1 MPAHLRG
8 TGTTRRID
16 KTKGI
21 NATTDDAP
29 TGQGQRDNCIEVEIK
44 LIKISQ

>member
-1 MPAHLRG
+1 MPAQLRG

-21 NATTDDAP
+21 CAETDISP
-29 TGQGQRDNCIEVEIK
+29 TDEGQRDIRVKDKIE
-44 LIKISQ
+44 LIISQ